1 VVIWVTSKDV
11 PWTPPADL
19 AQRPVTIRLQDGHFS
34 PRMTVATVGQPV
46 VVENLDPVPFNF
58 HAEFSRALNS
68 PVNMLLPA
76 KSDEQPPP
84 ISFRAAE
91 PYPSRFRSD
100 LGPWAGGL
108 LMIHGNPY
116 VAVSQA
122 DGSFTLPEL
131 PPGEW
136 EFRVWH
142 ERAGYVRHWP
152 QGQFKRVIAPGG
164 NDLGTIVLKPEVFG
178 VKVAV
183 TGPPP
188 INREQIGEVG
198 GKPVFRDEVTD
209 ATLHNVFLGAALER
223 YREVHRAEIAPT
235 EAEIQVAGEYF
246 DRKHR
251 ERLEAAGG
259 EAKLREQMRTIET
272 QLATPGLPEEDQQKL
287 EMDHR
292 RLRSQLR
299 LPSDDGFARFA
310 LNNWKLQKHLYEN
323 YGGGRI
329 LWQQAGLEAF
339 DAMHRWMEAQE
350 KAGVFKITDAALR
363 ARLYE
368 YWTRDHGPFL
378 TADKERIRKEFLEPE
393 WLAPTPAKESPSAD

>member
-1 VVIWVTSKDV
+1 
-11 PWTPPADL
+11 
-19 AQRPVTIRLQDGHFS
+19 
-34 PRMTVATVGQPV
+34 
-46 VVENLDPVPFNF
+46 
-58 HAEFSRALNS
+58 
-68 PVNMLLPA
+68 
-76 KSDEQPPP
+76 
-84 ISFRAAE
+84 
-91 PYPSRFRSD
+91 
-100 LGPWAGGL
+100 
-108 LMIHGNPY
+108 MIHGNPY

-164 NDLGTIVLKPEVFG
+164 NDLGTIVLMPEVFG

-188 INREQIGEVG
+188 IIREQIGEVG

-209 ATLHNVFLGAALER
+209 ATLHSVFLGAALER
-223 YREVHRAEIAPT
+223 YRETHQAEIALT

-299 LPSDDGFARFA
+299 LPSDDGFARFV